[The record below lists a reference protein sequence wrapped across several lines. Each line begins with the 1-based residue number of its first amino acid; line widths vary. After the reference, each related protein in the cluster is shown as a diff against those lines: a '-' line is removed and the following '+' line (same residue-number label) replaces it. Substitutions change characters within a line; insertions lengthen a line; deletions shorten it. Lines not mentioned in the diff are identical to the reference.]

1 MGWFSR
7 PRGAALVAC
16 VAAALVLAGCLPVQ
30 HFKASNP
37 PNNAQDADFSW
48 FVAPAAQ
55 PGKQVLI
62 GLTRAGYPDPARPAL
77 LLIHGYDG
85 LSRDYMSLAREFRT
99 AGFDVVI
106 GCWQYN
112 GAPINDF
119 DPLIQCPLGPTPPGV
134 SGPAV
139 AEVDQLVS
147 ATRSALGNTTQPLTV
162 AGFSAGGGVAALRN
176 SMGRT
181 EPIVAI
187 AGLLQGTSA
196 YGPDPGHTDVTTLA
210 ATFAAPT
217 LLVHGD
223 ADGLVPVS
231 QAHAMEDALLTAG
244 KVVAA
249 KYYPSPAGHGL
260 LGQPSVRADVVLT
273 ITAWALDPLL
283 PLPSSTGVAATSLDP
298 DVVDAV
304 QRAAARHGV
313 LDFGDL

>member
-1 MGWFSR
+1 MEWFSR
-7 PRGAALVAC
+7 SRRLVLVAC
-16 VAAALVLAGCLPVQ
+16 LAAGLIVAGCVPVQ

-37 PNNAQDADFSW
+37 PNNAQDPDFSW

-62 GLTRAGYPDPARPAL
+62 GLTRAGPPDPARPAL

-85 LSRDYMSLAREFRT
+85 LNRDYMSLAREFRT
-99 AGFDVVI
+99 AGFDVAI

-147 ATRSALGNTTQPLTV
+147 ATHNALGNTSQPLTV
-162 AGFSAGGGVAALRN
+162 IGFSAGGGVAALRN

-187 AGLLQGTSA
+187 AGLLQGTTA
-196 YGPDPGHTDVTTLA
+196 WGPDPGGTDVTTMA

-217 LLVHGD
+217 LLIHGD
-223 ADGLVPVS
+223 ADTLVPVA
-231 QAHAMEDALLTAG
+231 QAHAMEAALQAAG
-244 KVVAA
+244 KVVAS
-249 KYYPSPAGHGL
+249 KYYAGAGHGL
-260 LGQPSVRADVVLT
+260 LGDPATRADVVLT
-273 ITAWALDPLL
+273 IATWALDPLV
-283 PLPSSTGVAATSLDP
+283 PLASSTGVSATSLDP
-298 DVVDAV
+298 DIVEAV
-304 QRAAARHGV
+304 QREAARHGV
-313 LDFGDL
+313 LDFGNL

>member
-1 MGWFSR
+1 MERFSR
-7 PRGAALVAC
+7 SRGAALVAC
-16 VAAALVLAGCLPVQ
+16 AAAALTLSACLPVRE
-30 HFKASNP
+30 FKASNP

-62 GLTRAGYPDPARPAL
+62 GLTRAGPPDPSRPTL

-85 LSRDYMSLAREFRT
+85 LNRDYMSLAREFRT

-112 GAPINDF
+112 GKPIDDF

-147 ATRSALGNTTQPLTV
+147 ATHSALGNQTAPLTV
-162 AGFSAGGGVAALRN
+162 IGFSAGGGVAALRN

-196 YGPDPGHTDVTTLA
+196 YGPDPGGTDVTTRA
-210 ATFAAPT
+210 ATFVAPT
-217 LLVHGD
+217 LLIHGD
-223 ADGLVPVS
+223 SDGLVPVS

-260 LGQPSVRADVVLT
+260 LGEPGVRADVVLT
-273 ITAWALDPLL
+273 IAAWALDPLS
-283 PLPSSTGVAATSLDP
+283 PLSSSTGVAATSLDP

-304 QRAAARHGV
+304 RRAAARHGI
-313 LDFGDL
+313 LDLGDL